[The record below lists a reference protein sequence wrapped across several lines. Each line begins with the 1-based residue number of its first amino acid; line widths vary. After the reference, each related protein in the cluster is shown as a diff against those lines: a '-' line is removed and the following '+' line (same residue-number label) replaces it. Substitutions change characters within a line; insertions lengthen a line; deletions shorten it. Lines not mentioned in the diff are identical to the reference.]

1 MAEYPQYDT
10 GYRPAESQDLK
21 QHQLCMPERLPTPQ
35 YHPSRGAEYDQA
47 LQQPKLVYT
56 GRWEQPRAPLYRFLP
71 QPAVSNGSPQA
82 PPPYSAGLTNIDK
95 GLRELLEKRIS
106 QTSIEA
112 VTKDQVKRKR
122 CCHFRHKTWLFL
134 ILSVAIV
141 ASVGAGAYL
150 AIHSGIHMKI
160 LDSGTG

>member
-1 MAEYPQYDT
+1 MAEYPPYDT
-10 GYRPAESQDLK
+10 GYRPAESQDQK
-21 QHQLCMPERLPTPQ
+21 QHQLCMPYCSPTPK
-35 YHPSRGAEYDQA
+35 YHPSRGTEYDQA
-47 LQQPKLVYT
+47 LQQPESVYT

-71 QPAVSNGSPQA
+71 QPAVSKGTSQA
-82 PPPYSAGLTNIDK
+82 PPPYSAGSTKIDK
-95 GLRELLEKRIS
+95 GLRELLEGRVS

-112 VTKDQVKRKR
+112 VTTDQVKRKR
-122 CCHFRHKTWLFL
+122 RCHFRHKTWLFL

-150 AIHSGIHMKI
+150 AIHSGIHMGI